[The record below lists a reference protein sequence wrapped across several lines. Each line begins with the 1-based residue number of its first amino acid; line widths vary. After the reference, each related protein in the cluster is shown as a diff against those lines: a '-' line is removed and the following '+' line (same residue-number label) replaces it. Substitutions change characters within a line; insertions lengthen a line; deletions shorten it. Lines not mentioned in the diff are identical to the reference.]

1 MIYTDLTKKAMQLCY
16 DAHQE
21 QTDKSGLP
29 YVFHPIHVA
38 EQMQDEITTVVALL
52 HDVVEDTKYTLEDLR
67 EMGFP
72 EEVVE
77 AVSLLTK
84 QKGLPEQE
92 YYVRIKK
99 NQIAKIVKLADLR
112 HNSDLTRLNRINDDA
127 LVKYGSYKEKIR
139 FLEKE

>member
-1 MIYTDLTKKAMQLCY
+1 VIYTDLTKKAMQLCF
-16 DAHQE
+16 DAHQG

-29 YVFHPIHVA
+29 YVFHPMHVA
-38 EQMQDEITTVVALL
+38 EQMQDEITTIVALL

-84 QKGLPEQE
+84 HKGLPEQE
-92 YYVRIKK
+92 YYDRIKK
-99 NQIAKIVKLADLR
+99 NQIAKTVKLADLR
-112 HNSDLTRLNRINDDA
+112 HNSDLTRLNIIADETLAKCEKYKGRI
-127 LVKYGSYKEKIR
+127 L
-139 FLEKE
+139 FLEEE